1 MVGLKGSRELIRKS
15 MKPNIKYKLKY
26 HYLFKSLVLISSE
39 LKLKM
44 RMEVINLKSIFLD
57 FQNKLALNYV
67 LALFIFLLWLK
78 LSAFDKEKESGFFL
92 IFGSMYFRILLL
104 ENWNVPFNI

>member
-1 MVGLKGSRELIRKS
+1 MGSEGSRELIRKS
-15 MKPNIKYKLKY
+15 MKPNIKYKFKY
-26 HYLFKSLVLISSE
+26 HYLFKSLVFISSE
-39 LKLKM
+39 QKLKM
-44 RMEVINLKSIFLD
+44 KMEVINLKSHFLD